1 MRKLLQQMFGCSK
14 FLFSHFFLFSFV
26 TVKDEEELLC
36 LLSKKRKTFLEAFV
50 NCHTS
55 TPDSSPE
62 LFLYFD
68 LSYVH
73 TGNSL
78 LLVHHFEGDCQL
90 PLDFPGSS
98 CLGNP
103 LTYHT
108 TLSYVNQWY
117 PSLSLV
123 VTSIVHLEADN
134 RLAYTPLVFFLCF
147 SCVFATSLTFCLL
160 LFTVWMQLKCVVVSG
175 SIEVFNF
182 EKIYIF
188 STAVSP
194 AGHQIKHYFHQM
206 RKSEKLVNVIFLS

>member
-14 FLFSHFFLFSFV
+14 FLCSHFFLFCFV
-26 TVKDEEELLC
+26 TVKDEEELLY
-36 LLSKKRKTFLEAFV
+36 LLSKKCKTFLEAFV

-68 LSYVH
+68 LSYIH

-78 LLVHHFEGDCQL
+78 LLVHRFEGDCQL
-90 PLDFPGSS
+90 PLDFPGSG

-103 LTYHT
+103 VTYHT

-123 VTSIVHLEADN
+123 VTSIAHLEADN

-160 LFTVWMQLKCVVVSG
+160 LFMVWMQLSVKKCVVVSG
-175 SIEVFNF
+175 RYRSFQLWEYFFFSRQYHLQGIKLN
-182 EKIYIF
+182 IIF
-188 STAVSP
+188 
-194 AGHQIKHYFHQM
+194 IKCG
-206 RKSEKLVNVIFLS
+206 RAKN

>member
-14 FLFSHFFLFSFV
+14 FLFSHFFLFFFV
-26 TVKDEEELLC
+26 TVKDEEELLY
-36 LLSKKRKTFLEAFV
+36 LFSKTFV

-68 LSYVH
+68 LGYVH

-78 LLVHHFEGDCQL
+78 LLVHRFEGDCQL

-103 LTYHT
+103 VTYHT

-123 VTSIVHLEADN
+123 VTSIAHLEADN
-134 RLAYTPLVFFLCF
+134 RLAYTPRVLFLCF
-147 SCVFATSLTFCLL
+147 SCVFATSLTFCFLL
-160 LFTVWMQLKCVVVSG
+160 YMVWMQLSVKRLCS
-175 SIEVFNF
+175 SLR
-182 EKIYIF
+182 
-188 STAVSP
+188 
-194 AGHQIKHYFHQM
+194 QI
-206 RKSEKLVNVIFLS
+206 